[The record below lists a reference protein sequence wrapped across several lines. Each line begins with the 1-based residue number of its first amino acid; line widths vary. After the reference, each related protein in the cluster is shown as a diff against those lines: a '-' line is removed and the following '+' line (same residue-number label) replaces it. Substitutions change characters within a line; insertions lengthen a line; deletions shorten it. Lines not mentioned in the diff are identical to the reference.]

1 MSIFEEEFM
10 KEAAGSK
17 DKKGLSVSDLTIR
30 TSDGMGKWVIVL
42 LFFGVIIVAM
52 IVSVFGLK
60 EASKTF
66 AKNENQTA
74 YISIAMEI
82 LKDEPLKKDSSDVLM
97 RTWAVSIFNRYAPA
111 KLDTVIQDALIYH
124 KPLVTGKEFKEIP
137 KTPSGKGS
145 PELEKY
151 PTKESVVF
159 LKVLDDSTGG
169 NLSYVEVGIDEI
181 DLVNL
186 SSQAREI
193 STDRYG
199 TAKIVIN
206 NTTIYDFT
214 VDRPGYTLK
223 REQVTGAHLARM
235 DTLHIHLCRNR
246 ELF

>member
-1 MSIFEEEFM
+1 M

-30 TSDGMGKWVIVL
+30 TSDGMGKWFIIL
-42 LFFGVIIVAM
+42 LFFGVVIVAM

-74 YISIAMEI
+74 YISIAMDI
-82 LKDEPLKKDSSDVLM
+82 LKDEPQKQDSSDVIK
-97 RTWAVSIFNRYAPA
+97 RAWAVDIFNRYAPI
-111 KLDTVIQDALIYH
+111 KLDSIVQRALIH
-124 KPLVTGKEFKEIP
+124 QKPLVSGKEYQEIV
-137 KTPSGKGS
+137 KAPSGKAT
-145 PELEKY
+145 PELERY

-159 LKVLDDSTGG
+159 LKVIDDSTRGD
-169 NLSYVEVGIDEI
+169 LSYVEVGIDEI
-181 DLVNL
+181 NLVNL

-199 TAKIVIN
+199 TAKIAVN
-206 NTTIYDFT
+206 NTSIYDFT
-214 VDRPGYTLK
+214 INRPGYKLERT
-223 REQVTGAHLARM
+223 QITGAHLFRM
-235 DTLHIHLCRNR
+235 DTLFIQLCRNR